1 MHPPD
6 RPRFTVTQA
15 GTVRHI
21 PLAPHQ
27 MTARITPAP
36 EVFTL
41 AHFALIRIAPVDW
54 FLRVEGLV
62 ERPLRL
68 GLEDLARFPHA
79 TIEAVHQCAGNPL
92 APHVPTRRVAAV
104 VWGGV
109 RLADLLAAA
118 KPAPDAKFVWSDGAD
133 AGEFGG
139 ASAEFFRKDLPLGRV
154 AEDVLLATELN
165 GAPLTDQHGAPVRL
179 VVPGFYGTNSVK
191 WLWRLTLA
199 DRRADAL
206 FTTRFYNDTLAGGS
220 QSPVWALG
228 PDSIIVHP
236 APGTRIA
243 GATEISGWAWAD
255 RPLESVEVSCETG
268 HCEPGRWEQA
278 ELEPRRART
287 WQRWRHLW
295 RPRQPG
301 PATLRCRARDSAGT
315 AQPEAGARN
324 AWHTV
329 KLPAIAP

>member
-1 MHPPD
+1 MDLPD

-41 AHFALIRIAPVDW
+41 AHFALGRIAPADW
-54 FLRVEGLV
+54 FLRVEGMIAH
-62 ERPLRL
+62 PLRL
-68 GLEDLARFPHA
+68 GLDDLRHFPHV

-92 APHVPTRRVAAV
+92 EPKVPTRRVAAV

-109 RLADLLAAA
+109 RLLDVLAAA
-118 KPAPDAKFVWSDGAD
+118 RPAADATFVWSDGAD

-154 AEDVLLATELN
+154 AEDVLLATEMN
-165 GAPLTDQHGAPVRL
+165 GAPLADGHGAPVRL

-206 FTTRFYNDTLAGGS
+206 FTTRFYTDTLADGS
-220 QSPVWALG
+220 RSPVWAIG
-228 PDSIIVHP
+228 PGSIIVHP
-236 APGTRIA
+236 APGTRIS
-243 GATEISGWAWAD
+243 GSTEISGWAWAD
-255 RPLESVEVSCETG
+255 QPIASVEVSGDHT
-268 HCEPGRWEQA
+268 RWEQA
-278 ELEPRRART
+278 ELEPRRARA

-301 PATLRCRARDSAGT
+301 PVTLRCRARDTAGT
-315 AQPEAGARN
+315 TQPEAGARN
-324 AWHTV
+324 AWH
-329 KLPAIAP
+329 AIEIFVAA